1 MSFTKKYL
9 DQIEK
14 LVLLVENNPTQVY
27 MSHVKVDAFFG
38 DTNSLNLIDEFI
50 TAYEE
55 DPKQDFREITGKYK

>member
-27 MSHVKVDAFFG
+27 MSHVNVDAFFG
-38 DTNSLNLIDEFI
+38 GTNSLNLIDEFLK
-50 TAYEE
+50 AYDE
-55 DPKQDFREITGKYK
+55 DPT